1 MRCCDCSWG
10 SCVQKEIELTGGAAC
25 VYSKPADPGH
35 PALISPAPDRASLLS
50 PRRFIAACIG
60 RRWPTTEGKFEMCS
74 SERLNAAFKMQVRE
88 AEWRQAAVF
97 LPFSLLVFRQFTLV
111 SPALR
116 LPEPPLPPLPT
127 TPLLSSYPLSNATTG
142 PFFGQ
147 IQPSL
152 LCTKW
157 HIVISVL
164 RCGALRVWRTDLD
177 TWWSARRFYTGKAAA
192 LFFFFF
198 FFASITFHLF
208 FSWAN

>member
-1 MRCCDCSWG
+1 MRCCDCSLG

-25 VYSKPADPGH
+25 VYSKPADPGP

-60 RRWPTTEGKFEMCS
+60 RWWPTTEGMFEMCS
-74 SERLNAAFKMQVRE
+74 SERLNAAFKMQVRA
-88 AEWRQAAVF
+88 AERRQAAVF
-97 LPFSLLVFRQFTLV
+97 LLFSLLVFRQFTLV
-111 SPALR
+111 SPTLR
-116 LPEPPLPPLPT
+116 LPEFPLA

-147 IQPSL
+147 IQPPL

-164 RCGALRVWRTDLD
+164 HCGALHVW
-177 TWWSARRFYTGKAAA
+177 
-192 LFFFFF
+192 
-198 FFASITFHLF
+198 
-208 FSWAN
+208 